1 MVRKG
6 AQEVVRGAHVS
17 GQGVLAVL
25 ECKSFEGVTPR
36 SVIAE
41 GVAVAQGVSH
51 ETFDSSQASGHGT
64 KVKPATL
71 AGRRPRERAS
81 ASGLFTPL
89 TCEEERWSDG

>member
-1 MVRKG
+1 MRLARDCIGNSLETDQSGFKG
-6 AQEVVRGAHVS
+6 VA
-17 GQGVLAVL
+17 
-25 ECKSFEGVTPR
+25 PR
-36 SVIAE
+36 SVVAV

-71 AGRRPRERAS
+71 AGRRPRERSS